1 MAYIVRRGATSQIKK
16 IMFCKALYSKS
27 ALLMDLLH
35 AVLTNQK
42 NDKFKTSKE
51 ISKTN
56 ILNASNQAVQWMQ
69 KSSQVSSP
77 LSSAV

>member
-1 MAYIVRRGATSQIKK
+1 
-16 IMFCKALYSKS
+16 
-27 ALLMDLLH
+27 MDLLH